1 MVGRWVRR
9 SFDSLR
15 SLRMTNYNLGSRIT
29 IEYAGG
35 MTPRLDMIGL
45 ICESV
50 PESLKFYRM
59 LGLEVAD
66 PGPDEPYVETT
77 LPGGI
82 RLSWNDV
89 KMIKQIDPEF
99 AEPVGQRM
107 GLAFLCDSPAAVDL
121 LYQEIVKAGF
131 EGYKEPW
138 DAFWGQH
145 YAQVKDPDGN
155 VVDLF
160 APLAGPT

>member
-1 MVGRWVRR
+1 
-9 SFDSLR
+9 
-15 SLRMTNYNLGSRIT
+15 
-29 IEYAGG
+29 

-45 ICESV
+45 ICDSI

-66 PGPDEPYVETT
+66 PEPDEPYVETT

-82 RLSWNDV
+82 RISWNDV
-89 KMIKQIDPEF
+89 EMVKQIDPEF
-99 AEPVGQRM
+99 EEPMGQRM
-107 GLAFLCDSPAAVDL
+107 GLAFLCDSPVGVDL
-121 LYQEIVKAGF
+121 LYAKILTAGF
-131 EGYKEPW
+131 EGHKEPW
-138 DAFWGQH
+138 DAFWGQR

-160 APLAGPT
+160 APIAEPG